1 MTNTGAPPSRQK
13 VSTENSELPKY
24 VMINES
30 ILGME
35 ASDGRLDSGK
45 PFFKSLDKVSKVH
58 VDNLGQTSSKG
69 NDYRKKSKDMQLNT
83 HRPQV
88 NELISNNSFQKR
100 LARQTGSIEE
110 NQYDPV

>member
-1 MTNTGAPPSRQK
+1 MP
-13 VSTENSELPKY
+13 TENSELPKY

-58 VDNLGQTSSKG
+58 VEYLGSNKG
-69 NDYRKKSKDMQLNT
+69 NDYKKKSKET
-83 HRPQV
+83 
-88 NELISNNSFQKR
+88 
-100 LARQTGSIEE
+100 
-110 NQYDPV
+110 